1 MMPLETMPLET
12 LQGIVADIPYITQTP
27 SDMTMGY
34 YPVVLLIATG
44 LLCTLVAK
52 TYLDNPKQ
60 AAYRLSVLMGIVLA
74 PILALYCVVQY
85 LIGDWGTVAIAF
97 CAVASFTLAL
107 RPVLKWN
114 IAFTISA
121 LVAIIIYYAISLFV
135 SGLIEFTGVSG
146 LILISAAVSVLVFH
160 ILSMTE
166 AGLEVVGRILNAWPI
181 IMVIG
186 LVAIVEGVAIFLGAS
201 ALGMIPI

>member
-1 MMPLETMPLET
+1 MIPLET

-44 LLCTLVAK
+44 LLCTLIAK

-121 LVAIIIYYAISLFV
+121 LVAILIYYTISIFV
-135 SGLIEFTGVSG
+135 SGPIEFTGVSG

-166 AGLEVVGRILNAWPI
+166 AGLEAVGRILNAWPI
-181 IMVIG
+181 LMVIG
-186 LVAIVEGVAIFLGAS
+186 FVAIAEGVAIIMGMSVLG
-201 ALGMIPI
+201 LL

>member
-1 MMPLETMPLET
+1 MMPIEA
-12 LQGIVADIPYITQTP
+12 LQDIVAGLPYITQTP
-27 SDMTMGY
+27 SDMTTGY
-34 YPVVLLIATG
+34 YPIALLITTG
-44 LLCTLVAK
+44 LLCTLIAK
-52 TYLDNPKQ
+52 TYVDNPKQ
-60 AAYRLSVLMGIVLA
+60 AAYRLSVLMGIILA

-114 IAFTISA
+114 IAFAISL
-121 LVAIIIYYAISLFV
+121 LVAIIIYYSISIFV

-160 ILSMTE
+160 LLSMTE
-166 AGLEVVGRILNAWPI
+166 AGLEAVGRILNAWPI
-181 IMVIG
+181 LMVIG
-186 LVAIVEGVAIFLGAS
+186 LVAIVEGIAILLGYS
-201 ALGMIPI
+201 ALGLIPV